1 MANSAP
7 AKPEASLSVIDG
19 VAILVG
25 IVIGIGIFKTPP
37 LVAANVGSEA
47 AFLGVW
53 LLGGVLALIGVLCYA
68 ELASAHP
75 DAGGEY
81 HFLTRAYGPSLGML
95 FAWARGTVIQTGAI
109 AAVAF
114 VFGDYANILIPLGAY
129 GPSIHAVVAL
139 IAVTAVNLIGTMQGK
154 QAQIVFTALTIL
166 AVAAVVAAGWLAP
179 VGVKPPIGAAGGG
192 GAGLAM
198 VFILLTYGGW
208 NEAAYLSGEMRD
220 VQRNMART
228 LVVGVTA
235 VIVVYMAV
243 NFAYLNVFGLEGVRQ
258 SKAIA
263 ADLMT
268 AVVGEKGA
276 LMLSLIVCVAAISTL
291 NGTVFTGART
301 YYALGRDL
309 GMARALGA
317 WQSQGDKPTHALLL
331 QGAIAL
337 VLIGFGAVTRDGFE
351 AMVAYTAPVF
361 WFFLFLVGLSIYV
374 FRWRDKDRVLPF
386 RVPLYPITPA
396 VFCLTCVWML
406 YSSLAYAGPGAI
418 IGVLVLLA
426 GTPLLLL
433 RRRAGAKAKPQ
444 SS

>member
-1 MANSAP
+1 MANPAP

-53 LLGGVLALIGVLCYA
+53 LLGGVLALIGALCYA

-129 GPSIHAVVAL
+129 GPSIHAVAAL

-276 LMLSLIVCVAAISTL
+276 LVLSLIVCVAAISTL

-309 GMARALGA
+309 GMLRALGA
-317 WQSQGDKPTHALLL
+317 WQSQGDKPTNALLL